1 MKLSDIKPN
10 PGNPRVIKDAR
21 FASLLRSIQEFP
33 KMLSLRPMVI
43 DAEGYVLGGNMR
55 LRALQELGY
64 KEIPDDWV
72 RRADGLSEDERQR
85 FIIADNVGFGDW
97 DWENL
102 ANDWDAGDLA
112 AWGLE
117 VPKINEFQDDG
128 ETEYDKSN
136 FSQSADSYLNS
147 ALRQIVLVYDIETH
161 KNTLENI
168 ASIGLKYGIE
178 DNNSA
183 VILKLIEFYKSY
195 QDASY

>member
-1 MKLSDIKPN
+1 MENVKIKLSDIKPN

-64 KEIPDDWV
+64 KDIPSDWV
-72 RRADGLSEDERQR
+72 RRADDLTEEERQR

-97 DWENL
+97 DWESL

-117 VPKINEFQDDG
+117 VPVFADEPEPDELIAEEKNKPPKMQITFPTPEDLQKCENEIQEVLNRICPNAYYSVSAG
-128 ETEYDKSN
+128 E
-136 FSQSADSYLNS
+136 
-147 ALRQIVLVYDIETH
+147 I
-161 KNTLENI
+161 
-168 ASIGLKYGIE
+168 
-178 DNNSA
+178 
-183 VILKLIEFYKSY
+183 
-195 QDASY
+195 

>member
-1 MKLSDIKPN
+1 MENVKIKLSDIKPN

-72 RRADGLSEDERQR
+72 RRADDLTEEERQR

-97 DWENL
+97 DWESL
-102 ANDWDAGDLA
+102 ANDWDAEDLA

-117 VPKINEFQDDG
+117 VPGWHGDEQNYSEKNKEIDTDELDG
-128 ETEYDKSN
+128 LMTIS
-136 FSQSADSYLNS
+136 
-147 ALRQIVLVYDIETH
+147 
-161 KNTLENI
+161 
-168 ASIGLKYGIE
+168 LKYNE
-178 DNNSA
+178 DEYWKIREQLSKIAQTPEQA
-183 VILKLIEFYKSY
+183 VWKLLGNE
-195 QDASY
+195 

>member
-72 RRADGLSEDERQR
+72 RRADDLTEEERQR

-97 DWENL
+97 DWESL

-117 VPKINEFQDDG
+117 VPGGGFSLDEALESIDENQQSEKIVSCPKCGF
-128 ETEYDKSN
+128 KW
-136 FSQSADSYLNS
+136 A
-147 ALRQIVLVYDIETH
+147 
-161 KNTLENI
+161 K
-168 ASIGLKYGIE
+168 
-178 DNNSA
+178 
-183 VILKLIEFYKSY
+183 
-195 QDASY
+195 